1 MMIINDV
8 SVIDTVKRTVVSTV
22 TFGSVANEIAVKKE
36 LTF

>member
-1 MMIINDV
+1 M
-8 SVIDTVKRTVVSTV
+8 SLIDTTKRTVVSTV